1 MELLEKIFELCVIPL
16 LGILTAYVVSFIK
29 TKTTELVEK
38 SKNDTLDKYLSM
50 LGNTVSQCVMATNQT
65 YVDALKAQ
73 GAFDGEA
80 QEKAFKMTLEAV
92 KNIMGEEAI
101 KYLNEACGDLTA
113 YIANMIEAEVKLQ
126 KEV

>member
-1 MELLEKIFELCVIPL
+1 MELLAKIFELCVIPL
-16 LGILTAYVVSFIK
+16 LGVLTAYIVAFIK
-29 TKTTELVEK
+29 AKTTQLAEK
-38 SKNDTLDKYLSM
+38 SKNDTLDKYLIM

-65 YVDALKAQ
+65 YVDTLKAQ

-80 QEKAFKMTLEAV
+80 HEKAFKMTLEAV
-92 KNIMGEEAI
+92 MNIMGEEAI

>member
-16 LGILTAYVVSFIK
+16 LGVLTAYIVAFIK
-29 TKTTELVEK
+29 AKTTQLTEK
-38 SKNDTLDKYLSM
+38 SKNDTLDKYLVM

-73 GAFDGEA
+73 GAFDSEA
-80 QEKAFKMTLEAV
+80 HEKAFKMTLEAV
-92 KNIMGEEAI
+92 MNIMGGEAI

-113 YIANMIEAEVKLQ
+113 YIASMIEAEVKLQ